1 MPNQF
6 ETHTSDAGT
15 TIHLKMNGELIENLI
30 ALDCIAITLFDIV
43 FVYGV
48 YEVYAENDSVLTLV
62 LIFLVLPFIF
72 YLHYEYRK
80 NKRWAK
86 NAEEIFFIS
95 KNNLHIS
102 KEWAN
107 SNMRC
112 DSLKSLMIINKL
124 SKFL

>member
-80 NKRWAK
+80 INDGLKMQRKYFLFLKTIFTFPK
-86 NAEEIFFIS
+86 NV
-95 KNNLHIS
+95 LG
-102 KEWAN
+102 
-107 SNMRC
+107 
-112 DSLKSLMIINKL
+112 KSC
-124 SKFL
+124 

>member
-1 MPNQF
+1 
-6 ETHTSDAGT
+6 
-15 TIHLKMNGELIENLI
+15 MNGELIENLI

-48 YEVYAENDSVLTLV
+48 YEVYAENDGALTLV

-86 NAEEIFFIS
+86 NAEEIFLF
-95 KNNLHIS
+95 
-102 KEWAN
+102 
-107 SNMRC
+107 
-112 DSLKSLMIINKL
+112 LKQSSHFQRMSWGKIVNKGY
-124 SKFL
+124 